1 MKKIGLFALA
11 GALTLGGL
19 GASHA
24 FANENGGLFQRG
36 QNQNQVMNKDSFV
49 EKWSQLSDEEKETRI
64 FERAAELGID
74 TDGKTVDEVID
85 SINEQRQ
92 QRLFDRAEEQGIDTE
107 GKTADEVKELL
118 KDQAPSGERSGKAH
132 GKRMNKE
139 QFAEKWNT
147 LTDEEKEAKILER
160 ASELDIDTTGKK
172 TEEIVDLLLEQRQDR
187 LYDRAE
193 KHGIDTEGKTLEEVK
208 ELLKED
214 ILNSINSNS
223 DSL

>member
-11 GALTLGGL
+11 GALTLGGI

-36 QNQNQVMNKDSFV
+36 QNQKQVMNKDSFV

-64 FERAAELGID
+64 FERAAEFGID

-85 SINEQRQ
+85 SINDQRQ
-92 QRLFDRAEEQGIDTE
+92 QRLFDHAEEQGIDTE

-118 KDQAPSGERSGKAH
+118 KDQAPSGRAH
-132 GKRMNKE
+132 GKRMNQE

-147 LTDEEKEAKILER
+147 LTDEEKEAKILDR
-160 ASELDIDTTGKK
+160 ASELDIDTTGKT
-172 TEEIVDLLLEQRQDR
+172 TEELVDLLLEQRQDR

-214 ILNSINSNS
+214 ILNSINSND